1 MTHQIT
7 VSDHLWGQIQRVSC
21 GLNLPPEDVM
31 AIALD
36 HYIHHEQ
43 DYEEHKYALVPNA
56 ETRKV
61 MEDVNQGIGLSAP
74 MTLEAFLS
82 HINSIQADD
91 QDDETS

>member
-31 AIALD
+31 AIAMD

-56 ETRKV
+56 ETQEAMKDGDLRRNLTHHTSLESLFKSW
-61 MEDVNQGIGLSAP
+61 EDL
-74 MTLEAFLS
+74 
-82 HINSIQADD
+82 
-91 QDDETS
+91 

>member
-31 AIALD
+31 AIAMD

-43 DYEEHKYALVPNA
+43 DDEEHKYALVPNA
-56 ETRKV
+56 ETQEAMKDGDLRRNLTHHTSLESLFKSW
-61 MEDVNQGIGLSAP
+61 EDL
-74 MTLEAFLS
+74 
-82 HINSIQADD
+82 
-91 QDDETS
+91 